1 MGDKPEDGLK
11 LHTPISS
18 VLAIICNNKHEVLF
32 VRQKSGPLK
41 GWWLLPGG
49 HVKFGETVVDAIVR
63 EVEEETDLLVRVS
76 KLLGV
81 FDVID
86 AKQNYHYVHIVFL
99 CKLVSGKLRAGS
111 DASKLEW
118 FNPNRLDN
126 TQTDLRRILKATG
139 FIKD

>member
-1 MGDKPEDGLK
+1 M
-11 LHTPISS
+11 PISS
-18 VLAIICNNKHEVLF
+18 VLAIILNNNDEVLF
-32 VRQKSGPLK
+32 VRQKTGPLK

-49 HVKFGETVVDAIVR
+49 HVKFGETLRDAVVR
-63 EVEEETDLLVRVS
+63 EVEEETGLLVKVS

-86 AKQNYHYVHIVFL
+86 AQQNYHFIHIVFL
-99 CKLVSGKLRAGS
+99 CEPIGGELRAGS
-111 DASKLEW
+111 DALEAEW
-118 FNPNRLDN
+118 FNPNMLDN